1 MKAIKYIFSSLL
13 LTATAANAQN
23 IMTSSPYS
31 MFGIGEIVTGLYG
44 SNSAMGGVSTGM
56 RHSSLINTENP
67 AGLSGLD
74 SCRLFAETSAFA
86 KSESYK
92 SKSGSSDAFSGNV
105 SAFALA
111 GRIIPRWYMAA
122 GLTPY
127 SSVGYYFQSTQ
138 PLEGS
143 PNSYYTSTFEG
154 YGGLSK
160 VYLTNAFMLSRHLTV
175 GVNLNYI
182 FGNIKAS
189 ENQGS
194 MTVENKMYTNAFYAD
209 FGIQYHRNIAK
220 DKSITLGVVY
230 GYKQRLKMDNS
241 TIITNGNVETEESD
255 KSSSQYLPQYMGIGG
270 SLVYQKWTY
279 ALDYKFQQYSSMI
292 SNDSRVKFKD
302 AHEVRAGVCYSPN
315 GYSSG
320 SYWKRMSYKAG
331 LDVSTPYMNISGQSG
346 LSWRASLGFGLPVSN
361 GQINAALFYD
371 RTKLKNNTYQK
382 DVIGITVTYTLSELF
397 YKIKL

>member
-1 MKAIKYIFSSLL
+1 MKVIKYIFSSLL
-13 LTATAANAQN
+13 LTATVADAQN

-44 SNSAMGGVSTGM
+44 SNSAMGGVSTGI
-56 RHSSLINTENP
+56 RNSWLINTENP

-74 SCRLFAETSAFA
+74 SCRLFAEASAFA

-92 SKSGSSDAFSGNV
+92 SKSGSSNAFSGNV

-111 GRIIPRWYMAA
+111 GRIMPRWYMAA

-143 PNSYYTSTFEG
+143 PGSYYTSTFEG

-160 VYLTNAFMLSRHLTV
+160 VYLSNAFMLSRDLSV

-182 FGNIKAS
+182 FGNIKSS

-209 FGIQYHRNIAK
+209 FGIQYHRNLAR
-220 DKSITLGVVY
+220 DKSITIGAVY

-241 TIITNGNVETEESD
+241 IIITNGNVETEQNK
-255 KSSSQYLPQYMGIGG
+255 KSSSQHLPQYMGIGG
-270 SLVYQKWTY
+270 SLIYQKWTY
-279 ALDYKFQQYSSMI
+279 ALDYKFQQYSSL
-292 SNDSRVKFKD
+292 SSGDSRVTFKD
-302 AHEVRAGVCYSPN
+302 AHEVRAGVCYFPN
-315 GYSSG
+315 GYSSS

-331 LDVSTPYMNISGQSG
+331 IDVSTPYMNISGQSG
-346 LSWRASLGFGLPVSN
+346 LSWRASIGMGLPVLN
-361 GQINAALFYD
+361 GHFNAAIFHE
-371 RTKLKNNTYQK
+371 RTQLKNNTFQK
-382 DVIGITVTYTLSELF
+382 DITGITVTYTLSELL
-397 YKIKL
+397 YKMKL